1 MGLNRWGC
9 SRLRQLAI
17 VLNFPRISQM
27 CQGLR
32 RLTSWTSTSNPVV
45 AYPSTLVR
53 KLRTRKQHLLWN
65 RERMSVY
72 TINMM
77 ATKIILLV
85 FWFFSSYL
93 KIPKWRSNWKGWD
106 NKFSWWHTDA
116 KASETDVEMLGGYPD
131 MEVVKEVC
139 TGESLGSLA
148 CIDEIGNHGWDFA
161 ERMRRS
167 QWWLRGT
174 LNLRG
179 WRREGASKMYKLIWS
194 YSESDLMSFYK
205 WET

>member
-45 AYPSTLVR
+45 AYPSTWVR

-85 FWFFSSYL
+85 FLFFSSYL

-116 KASETDVEMLGGYPD
+116 KASETSKGRCWDARWIPRYGSRE
-131 MEVVKEVC
+131 
-139 TGESLGSLA
+139 GSLHWREFGVTRLYRWDWKPWMRFRWENEKKPTMA
-148 CIDEIGNHGWDFA
+148 QGNTKFKGLA
-161 ERMRRS
+161 KRRS
-167 QWWLRGT
+167 
-174 LNLRG
+174 
-179 WRREGASKMYKLIWS
+179 
-194 YSESDLMSFYK
+194 
-205 WET
+205 

>member
-85 FWFFSSYL
+85 FLFFSSYL

-139 TGESLGSLA
+139 TGEFGVTRLYRWDWKPWMRFRWENEKKPMMAQGNTKFKGLA
-148 CIDEIGNHGWDFA
+148 K
-161 ERMRRS
+161 RRS
-167 QWWLRGT
+167 
-174 LNLRG
+174 
-179 WRREGASKMYKLIWS
+179 
-194 YSESDLMSFYK
+194 
-205 WET
+205 